1 MEGMCFAGTNR
12 GNRHRKDQM
21 LEPTEPVSTGEN
33 RQGKE
38 KMERTGR
45 AENNE
50 RIGYRSREK
59 KKGTDSREQMKGPAK
74 RGTNGGTRTEQAT
87 NVGNR

>member
-1 MEGMCFAGTNR
+1 MEGMCFAGTDR
-12 GNRHRKDQM
+12 GNRHR
-21 LEPTEPVSTGEN
+21 N
-33 RQGKE
+33 RQSQYQLEGTDRAKKE

-50 RIGYRSREK
+50 WIGYRSREK